1 MAAEVPLPEVT
12 ALTEPYWSGLAAGEL
27 RLLRCGDCDNA
38 FLPARE
44 ECPCCLSDNV
54 SWQASA
60 GRARLI
66 SWVVYHSAVH
76 PSFADRL
83 PYNVAIVEL
92 DEGARLITNINASED
107 ELSIEMPLTLS
118 IEQESGV
125 SIARFSPA

>member
-44 ECPCCLSDNV
+44 ECPRCLSDNV
-54 SWQASA
+54 SWRASA